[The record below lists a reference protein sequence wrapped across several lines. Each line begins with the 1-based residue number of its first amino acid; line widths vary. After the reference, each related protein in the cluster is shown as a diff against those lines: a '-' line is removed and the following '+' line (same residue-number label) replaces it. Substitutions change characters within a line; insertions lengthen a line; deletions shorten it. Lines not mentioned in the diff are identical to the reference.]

1 MQYEDWH
8 THNSLCK
15 HAVGSIEDYIKKA
28 IEFNIDLIGISD
40 HFPYEY
46 LSSEIPSLK
55 DIPYEGYAMPTTN
68 LDSYIL
74 QLEAL
79 REKYEDQIDIKA
91 AFEIDFFKHQDH
103 ILNKYLKNYLDK
115 LDYILGS
122 VHVLFGKAG
131 VFAFDDGRFL
141 NKYKEY
147 DVNDEIYIEYY
158 DSLQIM
164 IKSPTFEFDIVTHFD
179 LPKKFDKR
187 VEDKDLVMEK
197 AIKTLELVKKRDL
210 CVEINTSGLRKK
222 VKEQYPSIDIIKI
235 IYELDIPILLGS
247 DAHDPIHISYK
258 FEEITKLL
266 KNIGFTQL
274 AHFEKRKRSFIE
286 I

>member
-15 HAVGSIEDYIKKA
+15 HAVGTIEDYIKKA
-28 IEFNIDLIGISD
+28 IELDLNVIGISD

-55 DIPYEGYAMPTTN
+55 DIPYEGYAMPTN
-68 LDSYIL
+68 KLESYIL
-74 QLEAL
+74 QLDKL
-79 REKYEDQIDIKA
+79 KEKYVNQIHVRS

-103 ILNKYLKNYLDK
+103 ILNKYLKNYMAK

-131 VFAFDDGRFL
+131 IFAFDDGRFL

-147 DVNDEIYIEYY
+147 DVNDEIYLEYY
-158 DSLQIM
+158 DSLQVM
-164 IKSPTFEFDIVTHFD
+164 IKSPTFELDIVTHFD
-179 LPKKFDKR
+179 LPKKFDKGI
-187 VEDKDLVMEK
+187 EDKDKVMGKVIE
-197 AIKTLELVKKRDL
+197 TLELVKKHDL
-210 CVEINTSGLRKK
+210 TIEINTSGLRKK
-222 VKEQYPSIDIIKI
+222 VKEQYPHIDIIKK

-247 DAHDPIHISYK
+247 DAHKPIEVAYEFKS
-258 FEEITKLL
+258 ITKML
-266 KNIGFTQL
+266 KNIGFTHF
-274 AHFEKRKRSFIE
+274 AHYRKRNRSFIE

>member
-8 THNSLCK
+8 THNSLCR
-15 HAVGSIEDYIKKA
+15 HAVGSIEDYIKIA
-28 IEFNIDLIGISD
+28 IERGLNLIGISD

-46 LSSEIPSLK
+46 LSSEIPSLE
-55 DIPYEGYAMPTTN
+55 DIPYEGYAMPTN
-68 LDSYIL
+68 DLENYIL
-74 QLEAL
+74 QVGNLK
-79 REKYEDQIDIKA
+79 EKYMNQIQVRS

-158 DSLQIM
+158 DSLQVM
-164 IKSPTFEFDIVTHFD
+164 IKSPTFELDIVTHFD

-187 VEDKDLVMEK
+187 VEDKDMVMEK
-197 AIKTLELVKKRDL
+197 VIETLELVKKRDL
-210 CVEINTSGLRKK
+210 TIEINTSGLRKK
-222 VKEQYPSIDIIKI
+222 VKEQYPSIDIIKK

-247 DAHDPIHISYK
+247 DAHDPLHIAYK
-258 FEEITKLL
+258 FGDITKLL
-266 KNIGFTQL
+266 KNIGFTHF
-274 AHFEKRKRSFIE
+274 AHYKKRSRSFIE

>member
-15 HAVGSIEDYIKKA
+15 HAVGTIEDYVKKA
-28 IEFNIDLIGISD
+28 IELDLNVIGISD

-55 DIPYEGYAMPTTN
+55 DIPYEGYAMPTNN
-68 LDSYIL
+68 LETYIL
-74 QLEAL
+74 QLDNL
-79 REKYEDQIDIKA
+79 KEKYVNQIHIRT

-103 ILNKYLKNYLDK
+103 LLNKYLKNYLNK

-147 DVNDEIYIEYY
+147 DGNDEIYIEYY
-158 DSLQIM
+158 DSLQVM
-164 IKSPTFEFDIVTHFD
+164 IKSPTFELDIVTHFD

-187 VEDKDLVMEK
+187 IEDEDMIMGKVIE
-197 AIKTLELVKKRDL
+197 TLELVKKHDL
-210 CVEINTSGLRKK
+210 TIEINTSGLRKK
-222 VKEQYPSIDIIKI
+222 VKEQYPHIDIIKK
-235 IYELDIPILLGS
+235 IYELGIPILLGS
-247 DAHDPIHISYK
+247 DAHKPEDVAYEFKSVAK
-258 FEEITKLL
+258 ML
-266 KNIGFTQL
+266 KNIGFNQL
-274 AHFEKRKRSFIE
+274 AHFEKRKRSSVDF
-286 I
+286 

>member
-28 IEFNIDLIGISD
+28 IEFGLNVIGISD

-55 DIPYEGYAMPTTN
+55 DIPYEGYAMPTNN
-68 LDSYIL
+68 LENYIL
-74 QLEAL
+74 QLDNL
-79 REKYEDQIDIKA
+79 KEKYLKQIHIRT

-103 ILNKYLKNYLDK
+103 MLNKYLKNYINK

-147 DVNDEIYIEYY
+147 DANDEIYIEYY
-158 DSLQIM
+158 DSLQVM
-164 IKSPTFEFDIVTHFD
+164 IKSPTFDLDIVTHFD
-179 LPKKFDKR
+179 LPKKFDKK
-187 VEDKDLVMEK
+187 VEDKEIVMEK
-197 AIKTLELVKKRDL
+197 VIETLELVKKHDL
-210 CVEINTSGLRKK
+210 TVEINTSGLRKK
-222 VKEQYPSIDIIKI
+222 VKEQYPSIEIIKI
-235 IYELDIPILLGS
+235 IYDLDIPILLGS
-247 DAHDPIHISYK
+247 DAHDPIFIGYH
-258 FEEITKLL
+258 FGEITKLL
-266 KNIGFTQL
+266 RNVGFTQF
-274 AHFEKRKRSFIE
+274 AHFEKRQRSFVDF
-286 I
+286 

>member
-1 MQYEDWH
+1 MQFEDWH

-15 HAVGSIEDYIKKA
+15 HAVGTIEDYVKKA
-28 IEFNIDLIGISD
+28 IELDLNVIGISD

-55 DIPYEGYAMPTTN
+55 DIPYEGYAMPTNN
-68 LDSYIL
+68 LESYIL
-74 QLEAL
+74 QLDEL
-79 REKYEDQIDIKA
+79 KEKYMNQIHIRT

-103 ILNKYLKNYLDK
+103 ILNKYLKGYLNK

-147 DVNDEIYIEYY
+147 DGNDEIYMEYY
-158 DSLQIM
+158 DSLQVM
-164 IKSPTFEFDIVTHFD
+164 INSPTFELDIVTHFD

-187 VEDKDLVMEK
+187 IEDKDMIMGKVNE
-197 AIKTLELVKKRDL
+197 TLELVKKHDL
-210 CVEINTSGLRKK
+210 TIEINTSGLRKK
-222 VKEQYPSIDIIKI
+222 VKEQYPHIDIIKKI
-235 IYELDIPILLGS
+235 FELGIPILLGS
-247 DAHDPIHISYK
+247 DAHKPEDVAYEFKNIAK
-258 FEEITKLL
+258 ML
-266 KNIGFTQL
+266 KNIGFNQF
-274 AHFEKRKRSFIE
+274 AHFEKRKRSFVDF
-286 I
+286 

>member
-15 HAVGSIEDYIKKA
+15 HAVGTIEDYVKKA
-28 IEFNIDLIGISD
+28 IELDLNVIGISD

-55 DIPYEGYAMPTTN
+55 DIPYEGYAMPTNN
-68 LDSYIL
+68 LETYIL
-74 QLEAL
+74 QLDNL
-79 REKYEDQIDIKA
+79 TEKYVNQIHIRT

-103 ILNKYLKNYLDK
+103 LLNKYLKNYLNK

-158 DSLQIM
+158 DSLQVM
-164 IKSPTFEFDIVTHFD
+164 IKSATFDMDIVSHFD

-187 VEDKDLVMEK
+187 IEDKDKVMGK
-197 AIKTLELVKKRDL
+197 AIETLELVKKHDL
-210 CVEINTSGLRKK
+210 TVEINTSGLRKK
-222 VKEQYPSIDIIKI
+222 VKEQYPSINIIKK
-235 IYELDIPILLGS
+235 IYELGIPILLGS
-247 DAHDPIHISYK
+247 DAHKP
-258 FEEITKLL
+258 EEIAYEFKSITKML
-266 KNIGFTQL
+266 KNIGFNQIV
-274 AHFEKRKRSFIE
+274 HFEKRKRSYVDF
-286 I
+286 

>member
-15 HAVGSIEDYIKKA
+15 HAVGTIEDYIKKA
-28 IEFNIDLIGISD
+28 IELDLNVIGISD

-55 DIPYEGYAMPTTN
+55 DIPYESYAMPINN
-68 LDSYIL
+68 LEAYIL
-74 QLEAL
+74 QLDNL
-79 REKYEDQIDIKA
+79 KEKYANQIHVRS

-103 ILNKYLKNYLDK
+103 VLNKYLRNYLAK

-131 VFAFDDGRFL
+131 IFAFDDGRFL

-158 DSLQIM
+158 DSLQVM
-164 IKSPTFEFDIVTHFD
+164 IGSPTFELDIVTHFD
-179 LPKKFDKR
+179 LPKKFDKSI
-187 VEDKDLVMEK
+187 EDKDMVMGKVIE
-197 AIKTLELVKKRDL
+197 TLELVKKHDL
-210 CVEINTSGLRKK
+210 TVEINTSGLRKK
-222 VKEQYPSIDIIKI
+222 VKEQYPHIDIIKK

-247 DAHDPIHISYK
+247 DAHKPEDVAYEFKS
-258 FEEITKLL
+258 ITKML
-266 KNIGFTQL
+266 KNIGFNQL
-274 AHFEKRKRSFIE
+274 AHFKERKRSYIDF
-286 I
+286 